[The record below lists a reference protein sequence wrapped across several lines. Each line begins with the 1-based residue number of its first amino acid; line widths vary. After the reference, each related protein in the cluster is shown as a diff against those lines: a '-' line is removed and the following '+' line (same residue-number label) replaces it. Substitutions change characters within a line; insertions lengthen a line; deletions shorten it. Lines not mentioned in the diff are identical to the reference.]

1 MKSFVC
7 SCLICIFA
15 NSDPDKEFVFTSHFW
30 AKSTVMS
37 RNVVK
42 EGTFGLLKVTSIM
55 ELKIQRVFGFL

>member
-37 RNVVK
+37 RDVVK